1 MSFPT
6 VRIDETELRRSNI
19 VLRNVVDG
27 KTNNTGSV
35 TLTINVGST
44 VVTDQR
50 AGAEST
56 ITFMPTTANAAA
68 ELATMYVS
76 SQGKQTFTITHA
88 NNALNDRAF
97 RYTITG

>member
-19 VLRNVVDG
+19 VLRNVVEG
-27 KTNNTGSV
+27 KTNNTGVV
-35 TLTINVGST
+35 TLTPNVATT

-56 ITFMPTTANAAA
+56 ISFMQKTANAAA

-88 NNALNDRAF
+88 NNALNDRTF